1 MNTSVALDDINSISQ
16 ILALGLA
23 GAFFLYRMV
32 SGYFV
37 VDLSLT
43 LSSIREPHLEHGKD
57 HLVIVAHVKRGERG
71 SLRLHDAKARVT
83 FPNGEERIESFL
95 GIDRVS
101 FRTGP
106 TSQDEQAVFGK
117 NTVELL
123 SGDDEEK
130 APPGEARKVLN
141 FSRQS
146 TKAPLL
152 KLTPGDTT
160 QFACLLTVPANF
172 ACCVEVRLLSKKH
185 WNRKFAQWSAST
197 VSLPLNG
204 RSALPP

>member
-1 MNTSVALDDINSISQ
+1 MNTSVALNDINSIAQ

-43 LSSIREPHLEHGKD
+43 LSLIREPHHEHSKD
-57 HLVIVAHVKRGERG
+57 HLVVVARVKRGERG
-71 SLRLHDAKARVT
+71 SLRLHDAKARIT
-83 FPNGEERIESFL
+83 FPNGRSESNFL

-130 APPGEARKVLN
+130 APPGEVRAK
-141 FSRQS
+141 SS
-146 TKAPLL
+146 TSPGKAP
-152 KLTPGDTT
+152 KHP
-160 QFACLLTVPANF
+160 F
-172 ACCVEVRLLSKKH
+172 LS
-185 WNRKFAQWSAST
+185 
-197 VSLPLNG
+197 SLPEIP
-204 RSALPP
+204 RSSHAYSRFPLTSRVVWK